1 MQKLPFKRGDSFSL
15 LCTVDGNVTG
25 WTIASQIRTSAGAL
39 VATLTAAVTS
49 ASADLSVY
57 TLTAPGPTTAWP
69 IEDLR
74 CDIQYTT
81 GAGIIDSTETF
92 VIQMVE
98 DVTQ

>member
-1 MQKLPFKRGDSFSL
+1 MQKLPFKRGDTFSL
-15 LCTVDGNVTG
+15 LGTVDANVTG
-25 WTIASQIRTSAGAL
+25 WTIASQIRTSAGTL
-39 VATLTAAVTS
+39 VATLTPAVTS

-57 TLTAPGPTTAWP
+57 TLKAPGPTTAWP

-92 VIQMVE
+92 VIQMAE

>member
-15 LCTVDGNVTG
+15 LGTVDGDVTG

-98 DVTQ
+98 DITQ